1 MHTCSVIYSSPNVF
15 SYLENGVSCRIIAG
29 GIQRYE
35 IAEGTHNFCIRHFS
49 MQLRIGSIGALYNK
63 SLKLVAVGGGS
74 RNSTAGEMSNLAS
87 NDVERFLYASLFISY
102 LFWAPVEALAVLCVG
117 IVNLG
122 PAFAA
127 GYVVLFTFVPM
138 QFYLGHRFAISRS
151 EIAAITDQRVNL
163 VSQAIQGVRVMKM
176 SGWELHFAERIS
188 KLRMEEVKTI
198 QRASRYRALNEAIFF
213 ATNISVAI
221 VIFVVHVL
229 TGHHLTPRDVFTTL
243 TLINLVQFTMTKFFA
258 YSVMSCSECYV
269 SVCRIQ
275 QFLELPELPDIQA
288 IRNEDVEGPIMR
300 ISGASS
306 YWDSSSAG
314 SETDVSE
321 RSCRSVFRGNTGNVS
336 QKSCSSKKS
345 KQRSDRDTTNVENRE
360 HSMSSSRRS
369 LESDFAARSIALEN
383 ISLTLERGRLY
394 CVIGPVGCGKSA
406 LLLALAGE
414 LEPNVG
420 LIERNATSI
429 AYASQAAW
437 IMDGTV
443 KENILMGKE
452 FVLSQYE
459 EVIDACGLRPDI
471 ERFHAGDNTLLG
483 DRGIQCSKLSPDI
496 SFLLFRP

>member
-1 MHTCSVIYSSPNVF
+1 
-15 SYLENGVSCRIIAG
+15 
-29 GIQRYE
+29 
-35 IAEGTHNFCIRHFS
+35 
-49 MQLRIGSIGALYNK
+49 MQLRIGAISALYNK

-74 RNSTAGEMSNLAS
+74 KTSTAGEMSNLAS

-117 IVNLG
+117 IANLG
-122 PAFAA
+122 PAFAT
-127 GYVVLFTFVPM
+127 GYIVLFTFVPM

-176 SGWELHFAERIS
+176 NGWELHFAERIS
-188 KLRMEEVKTI
+188 NLRKEEVKTI

-229 TGHHLTPRDVFTTL
+229 TGHNLTPRDVFTTL

-275 QFLELPELPDIQA
+275 QFLELPEIQK
-288 IRNEDVEGPIMR
+288 IRNDNQEGPIMR
-300 ISGASS
+300 IIGVSS
-306 YWDSSSAG
+306 YWDSGSAAG
-314 SETDVSE
+314 SEIDASE
-321 RSCRSVFRGNTGNVS
+321 RSTVVQSSTGNLS
-336 QKSCSSKKS
+336 QPSYSR
-345 KQRSDRDTTNVENRE
+345 QNVENRGN
-360 HSMSSSRRS
+360 SVASRRS
-369 LESDFAARSIALEN
+369 LESEFAARSIALEN
-383 ISLTLERGRLY
+383 ISLTLQRGHLY

-420 LIERNATSI
+420 SIERNTTSV
-429 AYASQAAW
+429 AYVSQAAW

-452 FVLSQYE
+452 FVSSQYE

-471 ERFHAGDNTLLG
+471 ERFHAGDSTLLG
-483 DRGIQCSKLSPDI
+483 DRGIQCSKLPPEI
-496 SFLLFRP
+496 SRVYRPSLFRLTFVLQAEVNGLGLA